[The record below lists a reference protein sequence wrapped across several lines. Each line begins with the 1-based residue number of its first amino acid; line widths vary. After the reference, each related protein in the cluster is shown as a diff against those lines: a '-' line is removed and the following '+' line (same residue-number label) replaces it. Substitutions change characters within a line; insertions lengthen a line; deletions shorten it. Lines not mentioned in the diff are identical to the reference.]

1 MNEEMRKEFE
11 ELVVSSDLIPDLFS
25 EFGMYA
31 NRAKIVADCFCDGRY
46 HNDFLQSSF
55 DAFNLGW
62 KASRQT
68 MKPIEFP
75 AEIELDLI
83 GDQVAPTH
91 QNSYAE
97 GYNDALSDLELKITE
112 LGYKVEG

>member
-11 ELVVSSDLIPDLFS
+11 EWFS
-25 EFGMYA
+25 VNKM
-31 NRAKIVADCFCDGRY
+31 
-46 HNDFLQSSF
+46 SSF
-55 DAFNLGW
+55 YGYSHKKAMQMAW
-62 KASRQT
+62 QASREA

-112 LGYKVEG
+112 LGYKVEV